1 MKLPRRF
8 KAIAVAA
15 GCSLLLSG
23 CAEPTQKYAS
33 DNKDGV
39 YFAVPNSWKL
49 IDAKALHAQES
60 LSTASGAAE
69 RLTEVH
75 WQAAYTPD
83 AKFKVSDV
91 LDLIAPS
98 RPLVYVRVRSLTAYE
113 IQRVSYNDLR
123 NLIVPITSWEDGSA
137 SSIPVFNVL
146 TDEEDVQKGSRG
158 IHTVFNFVNLG
169 VSQTLDQTG
178 LLSNDHRTLIMFVVR
193 CTTKCYDKETTAIKK
208 VVASFT
214 NRGTNR

>member
-1 MKLPRRF
+1 MKSRRGF
-8 KAIAVAA
+8 RAVAVLTI
-15 GCSLLLSG
+15 CTLFLSG
-23 CAEPTQKYAS
+23 CAEASQKYAS
-33 DNKDGV
+33 DTKDGV

-49 IDAKALHAQES
+49 IDPKALHAQES
-60 LSTASGAAE
+60 ISTASGAAE
-69 RLTEVH
+69 RLAQVH

-83 AKFKVSDV
+83 IKFKVSDV

-123 NLIVPITSWEDGSA
+123 NLIVPVTSWEDGSA

-146 TDEEDVQKGSRG
+146 TDEEEVQRGSRG

-193 CTTKCYDKETTAIKK
+193 CTTKCYNKEKTAIKK

-214 NRGTNR
+214 SRGTNR

>member
-1 MKLPRRF
+1 MKSQLGL
-8 KAIAVAA
+8 KAIAVLA
-15 GCSLLLSG
+15 GSTLVLTG
-23 CAEPTQKYAS
+23 CAEPLQKYAS
-33 DNKDGV
+33 DTKDGV

-49 IDAKALHAQES
+49 IDPKALHAQES

-69 RLTEVH
+69 RLAEVH

-83 AKFKVSDV
+83 TKIKVSDV

-123 NLIVPITSWEDGSA
+123 NLIVPVTTWEDGSA
-137 SSIPVFNVL
+137 STIPVFNVL
-146 TDEEDVQKGSRG
+146 TDEEDIQKGSRG

-178 LLSNDHRTLIMFVVR
+178 LLTNDHRTLIMFVVR
-193 CTTKCYDKETTAIKK
+193 CTTKCYNREKTVIKK

-214 NRGTNR
+214 NRGTK